1 MAQVTKL
8 TSNFRYCLGRDRIL
22 SIEKRTNILIVK
34 RGIRRMWKF
43 EELISKK
50 KNARGIAVG
59 MLSFPAVKNQLLL
72 KFCNL
77 SVKAFNILFA
87 DKTNLLNV
95 TLGSL
100 QLDRCLLKQNY
111 DSRKNIDTYT
121 TRYR

>member
-1 MAQVTKL
+1 MIFEENKIRNKPWTFPQYHLKCHATKRILPWMAQVTKL
-8 TSNFRYCLGRDRIL
+8 TSNFRCCLGRDRIL
-22 SIEKRTNILIVK
+22 SIKKRTNILIVK

-59 MLSFPAVKNQLLL
+59 MLSFPAFKNQLLL

-87 DKTNLLNV
+87 DKTN
-95 TLGSL
+95 
-100 QLDRCLLKQNY
+100 
-111 DSRKNIDTYT
+111 
-121 TRYR
+121 

>member
-1 MAQVTKL
+1 MPGGL
-8 TSNFRYCLGRDRIL
+8 PWGC
-22 SIEKRTNILIVK
+22 
-34 RGIRRMWKF
+34 
-43 EELISKK
+43 
-50 KNARGIAVG
+50 
-59 MLSFPAVKNQLLL
+59 SFPAVKSQLLL